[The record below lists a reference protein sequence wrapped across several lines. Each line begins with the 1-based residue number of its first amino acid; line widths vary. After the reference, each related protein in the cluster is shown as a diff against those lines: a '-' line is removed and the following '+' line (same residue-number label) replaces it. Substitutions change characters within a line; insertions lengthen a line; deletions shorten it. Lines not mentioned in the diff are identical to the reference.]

1 MLHNVRQDLLFL
13 AKPGTI
19 LQYGMEYEAQS
30 NRLGAISGI
39 CENGEVLGVKPGDFV
54 FLEAPDWVK
63 DIWKNV
69 YPPAV
74 MGG

>member
-1 MLHNVRQDLLFL
+1 
-13 AKPGTI
+13 
-19 LQYGMEYEAQS
+19 MEYEAQS
-30 NRLGAISGI
+30 NRMGVISGM
-39 CENGEVLGVKPGDFV
+39 CENGDVLSVKQGDFV